1 MAIHASTP
9 REKILAIQP
18 ETAVKTCSFLQ
29 ARVMDSRCK
38 PFSAE
43 ISMMRFPTC

>member
-1 MAIHASTP
+1 MDSHASTSC
-9 REKILAIQP
+9 EKILAIQP

-38 PFSAE
+38 PFSAV
-43 ISMMRFPTC
+43 ISMMRFSMH